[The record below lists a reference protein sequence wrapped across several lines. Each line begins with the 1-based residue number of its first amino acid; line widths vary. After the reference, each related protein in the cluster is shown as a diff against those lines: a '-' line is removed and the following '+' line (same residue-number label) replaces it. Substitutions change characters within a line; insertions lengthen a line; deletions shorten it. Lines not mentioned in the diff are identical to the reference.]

1 MDAPSEIEKCL
12 RFEKCAGETAGL
24 RVPPA
29 ERSLN
34 EFGNRVEL
42 AQVRAQGWAYS
53 DGERASGVSAL
64 AAPIFEVGNKQV
76 GALTLVVPAARL
88 GEEQRTRYI
97 PLVQEAA
104 RRASYDLGYA
114 K

>member
-1 MDAPSEIEKCL
+1 VLLAWIPTVERDALIDASVV
-12 RFEKCAGETAGL
+12 RFDDKQFDKGAF
-24 RVPPA
+24 VQ
-29 ERSLN
+29 
-34 EFGNRVEL
+34 EL